1 MKKLVME
8 INDTDKLKELFF
20 KFPNW
25 YELGSEVRKVLG
37 NTEFTKL
44 YTNDYELGKKV
55 SSFFIKKT

>member
-1 MKKLVME
+1 MKKMIME
-8 INDTDKLKELFF
+8 INDLDKLKELLL

-44 YTNDYELGKKV
+44 YPSDYELGKKV

>member
-1 MKKLVME
+1 MKKMIME
-8 INDTDKLKELFF
+8 INDLDKLKELLL

-44 YTNDYELGKKV
+44 YPSDYELGKKV
-55 SSFFIKKT
+55 SSLFIKKT